1 MRSAGEGFQ
10 KVLDTE
16 DGTFAFIHDASQV
29 IYFCN
34 YQIIIFKFSSTFCS
48 VCQNIYIS
56 QIWYY
61 VLGIQFRNS
70 KLEFNL
76 VLST

>member
-29 IYFCN
+29 IYF
-34 YQIIIFKFSSTFCS
+34 
-48 VCQNIYIS
+48 
-56 QIWYY
+56 
-61 VLGIQFRNS
+61 
-70 KLEFNL
+70 
-76 VLST
+76 